1 MNDEATEP
9 GFPQEV
15 LAELRDPQFDFVAQQ
30 LRASLRRTVLGRD
43 SPPARAGRFIVI
55 RPAGQG
61 AMGRVYE
68 AYDPDLERKVAI
80 KVLRARGASGRAAL
94 LREGRA
100 LARLSHPNIV
110 TVFEVGTL
118 DDAPEPSVFVAMEWV
133 GGGTL
138 RRWLEQES
146 RSHERVLDTF
156 VAIGDALATAHR
168 EDVVHGDFKPDNVLL
183 DANGR
188 PKVVDFGLARIRRA
202 PSPTIDGASM
212 NAAPLMTGP
221 FGGTPA
227 YAAPEIAE
235 GAPPDARADQ
245 YGFCM
250 ALAEALW
257 RERPRRGADGEIVL
271 PTRGVPQWLSALV
284 LTGLAHD
291 PGKRHASMAVLV
303 ERLRRDPQ
311 AQRRRRWAFAI
322 GSLALVGVAA
332 WGSSMPSEASC
343 PDPAPMMSATWNP
356 ARRAALRERLLDSEL
371 PFASDLVERLLVNVD
386 RHDEAWRA
394 EMIAACEATV
404 VERVQSQEV
413 LDRRRACLERDRRDL
428 DIALAVVEERGGA
441 SLMRALDVVDGLA
454 QPSACA
460 QIGALDE
467 LPSPEDAEVIASI
480 ADHIGRAYAL
490 DRTGADPSLSMAEAR
505 TAYELAQGLDNPREH
520 ARANAAL
527 GRAYDRTGDYARARE
542 VGERS
547 LWLAYREGD
556 QVGVV
561 RAATLLGWVIGF
573 RQSEPSVAEVYV
585 ALGNAAAEKVELRLS
600 AHADMHES
608 AAAVAA
614 TAGQYQLAIERF
626 EAALALRRAT
636 ADEQDEART
645 LENMA
650 EVESVVG
657 VAGSALEHLERASE
671 IWART
676 LPGDHPALAHNEF
689 LRAQI
694 MLEHG
699 DRAEALAHAE
709 HAYATWL
716 KVYPPEHHE
725 SVVLLRD
732 LGRIARRAG
741 ELERAAAHLT
751 RALPL
756 LEAEHDDPQIAL
768 THALLGEL
776 AHDRREYA
784 EARGHF
790 ERARRIWIGVMPE
803 IHPFIAETEIN
814 LARIALDD
822 GDAKTAAEHLARAS
836 ATTEQLPSHAEEFRD
851 KIAPLR
857 TRLDALR

>member
-1 MNDEATEP
+1 MNDEVTEP

-30 LRASLRRTVLGRD
+30 LRASLRRTVLGRE

-55 RPAGQG
+55 RSAGQG

-80 KVLRARGASGRAAL
+80 KVLRARGASARAAL

-100 LARLSHPNIV
+100 LARLSHPSIV

-118 DDAPEPSVFVAMEWV
+118 DDTPDVLAPPTPTESAAPIGASHHATASRPLVFVAMEWV

-146 RSHERVLDTF
+146 RSVERVLDMF
-156 VAIGDALATAHR
+156 VAAGDALATAHR

-202 PSPTIDGASM
+202 PPPTSDGVSTS
-212 NAAPLMTGP
+212 AAPLVTGP

-227 YAAPEIAE
+227 YAAPEIST

-245 YGFCM
+245 YSFCM

-257 RERPRRGADGEIVL
+257 HERPRRDADGEIVL
-271 PTRGVPQWLSALV
+271 PTRGTVPQWLSALV
-284 LTGLAHD
+284 LTGLARD
-291 PGKRHASMAVLV
+291 PGKRHPSLALLI

-311 AQRRRRWAFAI
+311 ALRRRRWAFAI
-322 GSLALVGVAA
+322 GALALVGVVA
-332 WGSSMPSEASC
+332 WGSSRPSAATC
-343 PDPAPMMSATWNP
+343 PDPAPIIAATWNP
-356 ARRAALRERLLDSEL
+356 ARRAALRERLLDSDL
-371 PFASDLVERLLVNVD
+371 PFASDLVERLLANVD
-386 RHDEAWRA
+386 LHDEAWRT
-394 EMIAACEATV
+394 EMTAACEATV

-428 DIALAVVEERGGA
+428 DITLAVVEERGGA
-441 SLMRALDVVDGLA
+441 SLMRALDAVDGLA
-454 QPSACA
+454 QPGACA

-467 LPSPEDAEVIASI
+467 LPSAEDAETIASI

-505 TAYELAQGLDNPREH
+505 TAYELAQGLDDPRQH

-527 GRAYDRTGDYARARE
+527 GRAYDRTGDYAHARE
-542 VGERS
+542 YGERS
-547 LWLAYREGD
+547 LWLAYRND
-556 QVGVV
+556 DHVGVA

-573 RQSEPSVAEVYV
+573 RLSEPGVAEVYV
-585 ALGNAAAEKVELRLS
+585 ALGDAAAEKIELRAS

-614 TAGQYQLAIERF
+614 TAGQYQRAIERF
-626 EAALALRRAT
+626 EAALALRRAS

-657 VAGSALEHLERASE
+657 AAGSSLEHLERASE

-699 DRAEALAHAE
+699 DRAQALAHAE

-716 KVYPPEHHE
+716 KVYPPDHHE

-732 LGRIARRAG
+732 LGRVARRAG
-741 ELERAAAHLT
+741 ELARAAELLT

-756 LEAEHDDPQIAL
+756 LEAEGDDPQVAL

-776 AHDRREYA
+776 AHDRREHA
-784 EARGHF
+784 VARGHF
-790 ERARRIWIGVMPE
+790 ERARR
-803 IHPFIAETEIN
+803 
-814 LARIALDD
+814 
-822 GDAKTAAEHLARAS
+822 
-836 ATTEQLPSHAEEFRD
+836 
-851 KIAPLR
+851 
-857 TRLDALR
+857 